1 MNDTN
6 IIQSPGSDHDLLI
19 RMDEKLNGINSAIT
33 GLGSTVEKHETR
45 ITLQE
50 KHSERQDGA
59 IGALKWALGIFF
71 TATAIGVPLMMWWA
85 GK

>member
-1 MNDTN
+1 MNDN
-6 IIQSPGSDHDLLI
+6 NLIQSPGSDHDLLI

-59 IGALKWALGIFF
+59 IDALKWI
-71 TATAIGVPLMMWWA
+71 IGVTILITGLALTVITWWF
-85 GK
+85 KR